1 MTTPITAFVAGA
13 TGYTGRRV
21 VEALRA
27 RGARVVAHLRPGS
40 SDAAGWRER
49 WGALGAEV
57 SEVPWSDDAMRAE
70 LARLRPDHVFALLG
84 TTRRRAA
91 AEGLASPYERI
102 DYGLTAML
110 RAAAEACGSAPR
122 FHYLSAIGAT
132 ESTRNPY
139 VRVRGRME
147 RELRAGTLPWLIARP
162 AFVSGPDRAEFRLAE
177 RLGAVVSDA
186 VLDGLA
192 AIGLRGPRER
202 WGSLTGREL
211 GAAMAQLALV
221 SRDGRAV
228 ADVAAL
234 RAAARAYDEGALQL
248 ARGTADPGPR

>member
-13 TGYTGRRV
+13 TGYTGQRV

-27 RGARVVAHLRPGS
+27 RGARVVAHVRPGTS
-40 SDAAGWRER
+40 GAAGWRER
-49 WGALGAEV
+49 FGALGAEL
-57 SEVPWSDDAMRAE
+57 SEVPWTAEAMRAE
-70 LARLRPDHVFALLG
+70 LARVRPDHVFALLG

-91 AEGLASPYERI
+91 SEGLDSPYERI
-102 DYGLTAML
+102 DYGLTALL
-110 RAAAEACGSAPR
+110 REAAEACGSAPR

-132 ESTRNPY
+132 EATRNPY
-139 VRVRGRME
+139 LRVRGRME
-147 RELRAGTLPWLIARP
+147 RELQAGTLPWLIARP

-177 RLGAVVSDA
+177 RVGAVVTDA
-186 VLDGLA
+186 LLGGLA
-192 AIGLRGPRER
+192 AIGIRGPRER

-221 SRDGRAV
+221 SRDGRAM

-234 RAAARAYDEGALQL
+234 RAAARAYEES
-248 ARGTADPGPR
+248 AR